1 MKTCT
6 KCKVAQPN
14 EHFRKDKSRKDGLHS
29 HCKSCFNKQMSDYY
43 AKNPD
48 KCKAIANKAYVK
60 NKHKHIL
67 RRKVYSWNKTY
78 GIDITHNVYLQM
90 LEKQEHKCAIC
101 LTLDTNFDKLLSVDH
116 CHTTGKV
123 RGLLCN
129 NCNLALGN
137 FNDNVNSLENAIKYL
152 KNE

>member
-1 MKTCT
+1 M
-6 KCKVAQPN
+6 
-14 EHFRKDKSRKDGLHS
+14 L
-29 HCKSCFNKQMSDYY
+29 DYY

-60 NKHKHIL
+60 NKHKHTL

-78 GIDITHNVYLQM
+78 GINITHDVYLQM
-90 LEKQEHKCAIC
+90 LKEQEHKCAIC
-101 LTLDTNFDKLLSVDH
+101 SILDTDLDKLLSVDH

-123 RGLLCN
+123 RGLLCY

-137 FNDNVNSLENAIKYL
+137 FKDNINSLENAIKYL